1 MFSRAMMGNFVALF
15 LIIIITIPVE
25 VPMLLAAVRRTLCL
39 LGGLLLLSAPVVI
52 AQDIT
57 KTLRLPQMSAIP
69 TLDPG
74 LAQDSSSIEVIEQ
87 LFLGLTDYDPKTYE
101 VIPELATKWSAS
113 ADSRTYTFEMR
124 KDVFWSDGVP
134 VTAHDIEYAIRR
146 NI

>member
-1 MFSRAMMGNFVALF
+1 
-15 LIIIITIPVE
+15 
-25 VPMLLAAVRRTLCL
+25 
-39 LGGLLLLSAPVVI
+39 
-52 AQDIT
+52 
-57 KTLRLPQMSAIP
+57 MSAIP

-146 NI
+146 NINPETASPYAYVLYILEGAEAINKGESKDFNSLGVRAVDDYTVEFRLKQPAGFFPAMAGL